1 MELGHNVTFYDHHY
15 PDININP
22 TNIKAS
28 KGISIRTK
36 KIPQINLILSTWVM
50 ERKRGTDLLPLSLK
64 RCWLIGSAIMEVVS
78 QFKKPL
84 FKKKKVKILD
94 KEEIVLPVS
103 ISEKMTWSSYVH
115 LESWNLLVPKIL
127 EIF

>member
-1 MELGHNVTFYDHHY
+1 
-15 PDININP
+15 
-22 TNIKAS
+22 
-28 KGISIRTK
+28 
-36 KIPQINLILSTWVM
+36 M
-50 ERKRGTDLLPLSLK
+50 ERKRGTDLLPLCLK

-84 FKKKKVKILD
+84 FKKKVKILD
-94 KEEIVLPVS
+94 KEEIVLLVS